1 MRKSKPQI
9 EGMTFG
15 RLCVESVTFEADA
28 ARHRWVALCRCQ
40 CGSVVSV
47 SPSNLRSGNSQ
58 SCGCLHRER
67 ASKRMRDMRT
77 THGEGYSKLYHVWR
91 MMHRRCEDE
100 RQPNYHR
107 YGGRGIAV
115 CQEWE
120 TYEAFRDW
128 ARSSGYGEG
137 LTLERVNNDLG
148 YSPENCAWVN
158 RKAQA
163 LNTRRNRYV
172 TALGETK
179 ILSDW
184 VRDSRC
190 IVDHSTLINRLDSGW
205 PPDLAIAGGR
215 HAWRGKRS

>member
-1 MRKSKPQI
+1 LVVLSI
-9 EGMTFG
+9 EHTMTG
-15 RLCVESVTFEADA
+15 RGVRAWIASCVCD
-28 ARHRWVALCRCQ
+28 
-40 CGSVVSV
+40 CGAST
-47 SPSNLRSGNSQ
+47 SPDVGNLQSGNTQ
-58 SCGCLHRER
+58 SCGCLCRER
-67 ASKRMRDMRT
+67 TSETMKRLRT
-77 THGEGYSKLYHVWR
+77 THGDGKSRLYGVWR

-120 TYEAFRDW
+120 AYEAFRDW

-148 YSPENCAWVN
+148 YNPENCAWVS

-163 LNTRRNRYV
+163 HNTRRNRYI

-184 VRDSRC
+184 VRDPRC
-190 IVDHSTLINRLDSGW
+190 IVDQPTLHNRLASGW